1 MQAALDAQQQAM
13 LQQSAEAQAQL
24 CLEHAAQVA
33 SLQAQHQ
40 ASLAKAAYESK
51 QASEI
56 SASIRLQREQALQA
70 QVQLEKEASSIY
82 LSNLQRTCS
91 ESEALRI
98 QLAHIQQQQQ
108 SQTAEQVQP
117 HCSSDSEGS
126 LHGPSVLLCAW
137 CMIKLFTTAVQPTLC
152 CWVAVVSRALAA
164 CTLLLS
170 KSHRQLSHVQI
181 THFTSPRS
189 KLLGNLTKK

>member
-1 MQAALDAQQQAM
+1 MQAALDAQQQTM

-40 ASLAKAAYESK
+40 ASLAKAAYEAK
-51 QASEI
+51 QASDI
-56 SASIRLQREQALQA
+56 TASIRLQREQALQA
-70 QVQLEKEASSIY
+70 QLQLEKEASSIY

-98 QLAHIQQQQQ
+98 QLAHIKQQQQ

-117 HCSSDSEGS
+117 HCSSDCEGS

-137 CMIKLFTTAVQPTLC
+137 CESSSSQQLC
-152 CWVAVVSRALAA
+152 NQHCVAGW
-164 CTLLLS
+164 
-170 KSHRQLSHVQI
+170 QWY
-181 THFTSPRS
+181 
-189 KLLGNLTKK
+189 LGHWPYVLCY